1 MSRSPRVLFVSYGGG
16 HIGMVLPVIRELE
29 ALIPAV
35 QCELMALTTGHL
47 KAKAIR
53 PEALG
58 YKDFLHLV
66 DRSGSAKETPVRMFP
81 WTRPS
86 HTWGSTT
93 WT

>member
-47 KAKAIR
+47 
-53 PEALG
+53 
-58 YKDFLHLV
+58 
-66 DRSGSAKETPVRMFP
+66 
-81 WTRPS
+81 
-86 HTWGSTT
+86 
-93 WT
+93 